1 MKMDLHIH
9 TRFSRTKRWGSAS
22 LIQPVQLLDRVAE
35 LGLDGLAVTDHDE
48 IEGSLL
54 VAKLAPGWGLVAV
67 PGVEVS
73 SAGGHILALGVT
85 QMIPAGLPPAD
96 TIRIIHELGGIAV
109 AAHPLNVVV
118 SLRKNDI
125 IALPVD
131 ALEVHN
137 ARSPRNRKAAKLR
150 AMLRLGATGGSDAHA
165 IAEVGAGITEIGG
178 ITEIAGITETAND
191 CSDYRQVIE
200 AIRSRRTFAHGT
212 RARYRHIAHS
222 CIHTAAK
229 QKKDKIKERILVS
242 LGI

>member
-9 TRFSRTKRWGSAS
+9 TCFSRTKRWGSAS
-22 LIQPVQLLDRVAE
+22 LIQPVQLLDRAAE

-54 VAKLAPGWGLVAV
+54 VAELAPRWGLVAV
-67 PGVEVS
+67 PGIEVS
-73 SAGGHILALGVT
+73 TASGHILALGVT

-150 AMLRLGATGGSDAHA
+150 ARLRLGATGGSDAHG

-178 ITEIAGITETAND
+178 VTEIAGITETPGD

-212 RARYRHIAHS
+212 RARYRHIAHT